1 MRLLIIDDNAR
12 ERQLTIAAL
21 VQSIVNIDIIEIGSA
36 EAFAEVFAQADF
48 DLVITEYKL
57 AWIDGLSLFKT
68 IKSRFACIPIIMLTD
83 FGNEEIAV
91 AAIKIGMTD
100 YFSKHNRHKLVESV
114 KHCLLEAAEF
124 IPCSS
129 IVNNI
134 QLCEKWDLA
143 ISRLTSDFAYSMRIN
158 VDGKPVF
165 EWATSPLTK
174 LIPASNSDAR
184 EPGDPLIE
192 FGLPIHPD
200 DIVLVK
206 KRFANL
212 WAGYEDI
219 SEYRI
224 ISAQGEIRYF
234 KDHAQ
239 PIRDWST
246 GKLIRIY
253 GAIQDITDRK
263 HAEDKLYLMQRAM
276 DCSNN
281 GIIITDLA
289 DNDYA
294 IIYANDA
301 FVNLTG
307 YSLDKLLGQNPR
319 ILQNSDRDQPN
330 LNEIR
335 ISLAAGRETDTVL
348 RNYRQDGSMFW
359 NEVYISPI
367 KDQSGVITHYV
378 GIQNDVSNRVKM
390 KESLINS
397 EERYRTLFENAVE
410 AIFVNRGGNKIEEVN
425 QACLRLW
432 RANNPQELLDKEPLE
447 LFHPACQTIIKNRMK
462 AIVEDKVALPFIEQK
477 IIRLD
482 GTIADVLVSAHPF
495 VDDQGPLIYVTL
507 LDISELKQAEAALQE
522 SKVRYQ
528 ELSNHLELV
537 REEERTRIAREI
549 HDDLGSFLTVLK
561 MDLSWLEKHLPANLK
576 KCRERT
582 VKMAQ
587 QTLYGIET
595 VKRIITD
602 LRPSILDQLGLLPA
616 IDWLVENFREQTGID
631 CTLTVP
637 KNQYEMIDVD
647 RSTVVFRIAQEA
659 LMNITAHAKASR
671 VLVDI
676 EIVNKNLLL
685 TITDNGCG
693 MPVSKINQSQGFGIT
708 GMSERARHFGG
719 QLTIN
724 SQPETGTSI
733 RLSLPLK
740 DLKLEKNND

>member
-1 MRLLIIDDNAR
+1 MKLLIIDDNAT

-21 VQSIVNIDIIEIGSA
+21 GQLIVNIDIIEVSSS
-36 EAFAEVFAQADF
+36 ESFAEVFAQADF
-48 DLVITEYKL
+48 DLVISEYKL
-57 AWIDGLSLFKT
+57 AWSDGLSLFKT
-68 IKSRFACIPIIMLTD
+68 IKSRFACIPIIMLTN

-91 AAIKIGMTD
+91 AAIKIGMAD
-100 YFSKHNRHKLVESV
+100 YLSKQNRHKLPESI
-114 KHCLLEAAEF
+114 KRCLLDSANTT
-124 IPCSS
+124 PCSN
-129 IVNNI
+129 IDGNI

-143 ISRLTSDFAYSMRIN
+143 ISRLTSDYAYSMRI
-158 VDGKPVF
+158 DADDKPVF
-165 EWATSPLTK
+165 EWVTSPLTK
-174 LIPASNSDAR
+174 LIPSYNSHTL
-184 EPGDPLIE
+184 ESGDPLIE

-200 DIVLVK
+200 DIAIVK

-212 WAGYEDI
+212 WAGNEDI

-224 ISAQGEIRYF
+224 ISAQGDIRCF
-234 KDHAQ
+234 KDHSL

-253 GAIQDITDRK
+253 GAIQDITERK
-263 HAEDKLYLMQRAM
+263 HAEDILYLMQRAM

-319 ILQNSDRDQPN
+319 MLQNTDRDQPN

-335 ISLAAGRETDTVL
+335 NALAADRETYTVL

-367 KDQSGVITHYV
+367 KDQNGVITHYV

-390 KESLINS
+390 KESLVNS

-410 AIFVNRGGNKIEEVN
+410 AIFVNRGGDKIEEVN

-432 RANNPQELLDKEPLE
+432 RANNPQELLDKKPLE
-447 LFHPACQTIIKNRMK
+447 LFHPAYQTIIKDQMK
-462 AIVEDKVALPFIEQK
+462 AILKNKVALPFIEQK

-482 GTIADVLVSAHPF
+482 GTVANVLVSAHPF
-495 VDDQGPLIYVTL
+495 EDDQGPLIYVTL

-561 MDLSWLEKHLPANLK
+561 MDLSWLEKHLPTNLT

-582 VKMAQ
+582 IKMAQ

-602 LRPSILDQLGLLPA
+602 LRPSILDQLGLMPA
-616 IDWLVENFREQTGID
+616 IDWLVENFREQTGIE

-637 KNQYEMIDVD
+637 KKQYGLIDVD
-647 RSTVVFRIAQEA
+647 RSTAVFRIAQEA

-671 VLVDI
+671 VAVDI
-676 EIVNKNLLL
+676 EIINKNLLL

-693 MPVSKINQSQGFGIT
+693 MPPAKINKSEGFGIT
-708 GMSERARHFGG
+708 GMCERARHFGG
-719 QLTIN
+719 QVTIN

-740 DLKLEKNND
+740 DSKLEKNND